1 MKPIWS
7 GFIFFRLIIF
17 GNGGVSVRHC
27 CAKPWPGVGVVNFG
41 RRALGFIRGCRWVL
55 ANTVAL
61 RFADLKGRRMGG
73 ETETRWR
80 WGSSSFCFD
89 FFGCPCYFCGE
100 QSKLV
105 HWYRWIDSG
114 CRGIF
119 LHGPLIPLTAQCL
132 WLRHF
137 VLTDLKWQVFLFFR
151 FLAITPF
158 SSSDQH

>member
-61 RFADLKGRRMGG
+61 RFADLKGRRMGW

-89 FFGCPCYFCGE
+89 FFWVPLLFLWRTKQTGTLVQVDRFWVQGNFPAWSPDSFDCTVFVTSTFCP
-100 QSKLV
+100 
-105 HWYRWIDSG
+105 HR
-114 CRGIF
+114 
-119 LHGPLIPLTAQCL
+119 
-132 WLRHF
+132 
-137 VLTDLKWQVFLFFR
+137 LKMTGFPFFSFFGHYTILF
-151 FLAITPF
+151 
-158 SSSDQH
+158 